1 MSWNST
7 KIKSLDMI
15 LHFGKH
21 KGKSIQWLL
30 DNDLEYIKWAI
41 STKKPV
47 LVFTKVIKPK
57 VIQYN
62 LFI

>member
-1 MSWNST
+1 
-7 KIKSLDMI
+7 MI